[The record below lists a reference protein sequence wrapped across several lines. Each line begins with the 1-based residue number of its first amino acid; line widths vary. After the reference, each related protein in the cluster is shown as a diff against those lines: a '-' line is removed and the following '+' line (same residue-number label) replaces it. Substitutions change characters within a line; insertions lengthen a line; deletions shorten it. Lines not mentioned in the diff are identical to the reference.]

1 MNVSLQIVCLSV
13 RVPVVK
19 DFINCGYGAMQE
31 EVIQKFKALSGDCR
45 LSLLLALLESN
56 RPLCVN
62 ELVARLGVS
71 QTRVSRN
78 VHILKYSGLLKADR
92 QGIKVF
98 YDLNRTDRT
107 SLALFDFLATT
118 FQIPYTGEECHY
130 SRGMV

>member
-1 MNVSLQIVCLSV
+1 MKIL
-13 RVPVVK
+13 
-19 DFINCGYGAMQE
+19 INCGYGAMQE

-78 VHILKYSGLLKADR
+78 VHILKYSGLLEAER

-98 YDLNRTDRT
+98 YDLNRSDRT
-107 SLALFDFLATT
+107 SLALFEFLAKT
-118 FQIPYTGEECHY
+118 FQIPYTGEEFHY